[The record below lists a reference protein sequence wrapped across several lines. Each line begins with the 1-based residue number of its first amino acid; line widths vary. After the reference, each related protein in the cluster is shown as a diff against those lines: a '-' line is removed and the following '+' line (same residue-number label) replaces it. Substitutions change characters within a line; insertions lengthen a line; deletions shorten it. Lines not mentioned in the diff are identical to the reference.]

1 MNVNIFFTK
10 NINNDHL
17 IKFLVSTQKIK
28 FFLQN
33 ISDLPL
39 YKKKNNIIVFTKD
52 ASVGFFQRK
61 MNEILNYKLIKSC
74 FLLPASLKKKS
85 KKYNINIISY
95 PTEIL
100 YFENNMF
107 DLFND
112 KKYSFKDLEL
122 KYDNYLIQVS
132 NNKQVRLTDVE
143 SKIIKLLFNTNKV
156 SKQTLNSKV
165 LNQSPSIESK
175 SLESHLYRLR
185 KKLLSI
191 DNKTQIL
198 STNNKSIKIN

>member
-17 IKFLVSTQKIK
+17 IKFIVSTQKIK
-28 FFLQN
+28 FILQN
-33 ISDLPL
+33 IRDLPL
-39 YKKKNNIIVFTKD
+39 CKKQNNIIVFTED
-52 ASVGFFQRK
+52 TSIGFFQRK
-61 MNEILNYKLIKSC
+61 INEILNYKLIKSC
-74 FLLPASLKKKS
+74 FLLPVNLKKKS

-95 PTEIL
+95 PIEIL
-100 YFENNMF
+100 DFENNMF
-107 DLFND
+107 NLFNN

-122 KYDNYLIQVS
+122 KYDNYLIQVK

-165 LNQSPSIESK
+165 LNQLPSIESK

-198 STNNKSIKIN
+198 STNNKSLKIN